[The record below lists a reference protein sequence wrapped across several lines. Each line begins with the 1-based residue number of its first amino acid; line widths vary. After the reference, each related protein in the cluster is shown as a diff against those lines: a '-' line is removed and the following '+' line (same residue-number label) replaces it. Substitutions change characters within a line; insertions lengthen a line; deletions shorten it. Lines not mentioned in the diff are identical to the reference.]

1 MPGREL
7 DVCSRG
13 SCDFVLVT
21 INDTTLKPS
30 SRERPCSA
38 EGFSVF
44 VVAWRNANGN
54 PVVFI
59 WVCMKE

>member
-1 MPGREL
+1 MTGRAL
-7 DVCSRG
+7 GVCSRG

-30 SRERPCSA
+30 SREQPCST
-38 EGFSVF
+38 EGLSVF
-44 VVAWRNANGN
+44 VVAWRNANSN

-59 WVCMKE
+59 WVCMME